1 MTLPKHV
8 EIWMENKKPR
18 VTQVKMPKHIER
30 HQKLVGKI
38 LWAIEDFKYYDDVI
52 FDHIPKLTRLDIVSA
67 LKIAIGRF
75 Q

>member
-8 EIWMENKKPR
+8 EIWMKNKKPR
-18 VTQVKMPKHIER
+18 VVQVKIPKHIER
-30 HQKLVGKI
+30 HQKLVSKI
-38 LWAIEDFKYYDDVI
+38 LEAVEDFKYYDDVI
-52 FDHIPKLTRLDIVSA
+52 FDRIPKLTRSDIVSA